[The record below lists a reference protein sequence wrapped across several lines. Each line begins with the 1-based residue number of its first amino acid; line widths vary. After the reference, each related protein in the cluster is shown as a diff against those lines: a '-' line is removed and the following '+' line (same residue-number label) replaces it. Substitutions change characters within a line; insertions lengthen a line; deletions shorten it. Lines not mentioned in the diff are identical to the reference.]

1 MWETLPNW
9 FWIILYLFL
18 LATLGTAI
26 FSLVKSKMQNLSI
39 ITIVFAI
46 TVPIVSLINSIERA
60 EGMNE
65 FDYLIKEFQQGAIWS
80 VYVITG
86 YLFLIVWWIVF
97 LFKNDSKKNENV
109 AN

>member
-9 FWIILYLFL
+9 FWIIFYLFL

-26 FSLVKSKMQNLSI
+26 FCLVKSKMKNLSI
-39 ITIVFAI
+39 IAIVFAL

-65 FDYLIKEFQQGAIWS
+65 LDYLIHELQQGATWS
-80 VYVITG
+80 VFVTTG
-86 YLFLIVWWIVF
+86 YSFLIVWWIVF
-97 LFKNDSKKNENV
+97 LFKNDTKKNEPV

>member
-18 LATLGTAI
+18 LVTLGTAI
-26 FSLVKSKMQNLSI
+26 FSLVKGKIKNLSI
-39 ITIVFAI
+39 IAIVFSL

-65 FDYLIKEFQQGAIWS
+65 LDYLKYELQQGAIWS
-80 VYVITG
+80 VYVISG
-86 YLFLIVWWIVF
+86 YLFLLVWWIVF
-97 LFKNDSKKNENV
+97 FFKKDSNKNDTV

>member
-18 LATLGTAI
+18 LATLGTAV
-26 FSLVKSKMQNLSI
+26 FSLVKSKMKNFSI
-39 ITIVFAI
+39 ITIVFAL
-46 TVPIVSLINSIERA
+46 TVPIVSLINSMERA

-65 FDYLIKEFQQGAIWS
+65 LDYLIYALQQGAIWS
-80 VYVITG
+80 VFVTTG
-86 YLFLIVWWIVF
+86 YLYLIVWWILF
-97 LFKNDSKKNENV
+97 LFKNDSKKNETV

>member
-26 FSLVKSKMQNLSI
+26 FSLVKSKMRNLSI
-39 ITIVFAI
+39 ITIVFAL
-46 TVPIVSLINSIERA
+46 TVPIVSLINSMERA

-65 FDYLIKEFQQGAIWS
+65 LDYLIYALQQGAIWS
-80 VYVITG
+80 VFVTTG
-86 YLFLIVWWIVF
+86 YLYLIVWWIVF
-97 LFKNDSKKNENV
+97 LFKNDYKKNETV